1 MKFLDRAKIFIQSGN
16 GGAGAVS
23 FRREANVP
31 RGGPD
36 GGDGGAGGNVTAICV
51 DSLNTLVDYRYRQ
64 HFKATTGGHGAGRN
78 RTGAKGKDV
87 VLELPRGT
95 QIITDDKT
103 AVLADLTEIG
113 QEAML
118 AVGGDGGRGNAH
130 FKSATNQAPR
140 RAESGEEGTGMWV
153 WLQLKLIADV
163 GLIGLPNAGKSSFL
177 ASVSSARPKIADYPF
192 TTLHPQLGVVRLGG
206 DEFVVADMP
215 GLIKDA
221 HKGVGLGHRFLQHS
235 ERCHVLLHL
244 VDATANDPVADWQ
257 TIQKE
262 LTAYGEN
269 VATDTDIGHRQ
280 TITAL
285 TKADASDAKRLT
297 ALTHALKKAGA
308 GEVNVISSFAKIGLD
323 ALLGRLIKPIAEA
336 RNAQAKSA
344 EAPYDSLHATKY
356 HSRLNSVLV

>member
-36 GGDGGAGGNVTAICV
+36 GGDGGVGGNVTAICV

-78 RTGAKGKDV
+78 RTGARGSDV
-87 VLELPRGT
+87 VLKLPRGT
-95 QIITDDKT
+95 QILTDDKS
-103 AVLADLTEIG
+103 AILADLTEIG

-118 AVGGDGGRGNAH
+118 AMGGSGGRGNAH

-140 RAESGEEGTGMWV
+140 RAETGEEGTGMWV

-192 TTLHPQLGVVRLGG
+192 TTLHPQLGVVMHAG

-244 VDATANDPVADWQ
+244 VDATTANPVADWQ

-262 LTAYGEN
+262 LTAYGEELPPN
-269 VATDTDIGHRQ
+269 IKSRQ
-280 TITAL
+280 VITAL
-285 TKADASDAKRLT
+285 TKADASDGKRLT
-297 ALTHALKKAGA
+297 ELTHALKKVGA
-308 GEVNVISSFAKIGLD
+308 GEVAVISSLAKTGLD
-323 ALLGRLIKPIAEA
+323 ALLGRLIKLV
-336 RNAQAKSA
+336 AQTHTPQTKSA
-344 EAPYDSLHATKY
+344 TAPYDSLHATKY
-356 HSRLNSVLV
+356 HSRLASP